1 MWVGGGFRRQG
12 GGVEARGLVGYIVQL
27 GLVLWYPFWLLV
39 LEVRCWDNFLMEWKK
54 VRRYDW
60 TGEGISG
67 QAPFSQMLSVL
78 STVVNYDS
86 EVMV

>member
-1 MWVGGGFRRQG
+1 
-12 GGVEARGLVGYIVQL
+12 
-27 GLVLWYPFWLLV
+27 
-39 LEVRCWDNFLMEWKK
+39 MEWKK